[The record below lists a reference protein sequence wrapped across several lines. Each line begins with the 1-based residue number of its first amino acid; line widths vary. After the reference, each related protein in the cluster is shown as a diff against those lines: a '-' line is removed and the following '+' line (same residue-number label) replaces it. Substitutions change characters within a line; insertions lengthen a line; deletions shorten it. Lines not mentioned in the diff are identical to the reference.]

1 MKKSR
6 TQKAVDAL
14 MRVVTWHK
22 LHPDGHP
29 KEWPE
34 PRPLTVYRA
43 AKRYG
48 LDPSGVLRAFKRRL
62 RQRRCP
68 VCRQVIR

>member
-6 TQKAVDAL
+6 TARAVDAL

-48 LDPSGVLRAFKRRL
+48 WILRASCALSSAGFGSVVVPSASR
-62 RQRRCP
+62 
-68 VCRQVIR
+68 